1 MLKRTLEEQ
10 LHKDSTYYPV
20 ISVTGPRQSGK
31 TTLVQ
36 STFPSHE
43 YLLLEDPDVREAAM
57 SDPRGFL
64 GRRKGGV
71 ILDELQHVPELFSYL
86 QGVVDQD
93 DTSGRFV
100 LTGSSNF
107 LLMEKISQS
116 LAGRTA
122 VRHLLPF
129 AMEEL
134 HPGEGGGYPPALDA
148 TEPRTRVPPAR
159 SWCETLFSGF
169 YPRIHDKGVPPQD
182 WLANYYQTYLQRDVR
197 QTVNVGNLETFR
209 RFVMFCAARSGQQV
223 NYSNLAM
230 LTGIS
235 QPTARTWLSILEASF
250 VVMQLAPY
258 HRNFNKRVVKA
269 PKLYFLD
276 PGLLCYLLRIRSPS
290 ELEFHSALGAVFES
304 FVVSEFVKRALHRG
318 QEPDLYFWRDSNG
331 REVDLI
337 LECGNRQIP
346 VEIKAG
352 QTVRAEALKGL
363 DYWRKLVGDSGV
375 PAALIYGGDRFDVRG
390 KTHVLPWY
398 GF

>member
-1 MLKRTLEEQ
+1 MIPRTLARKLAQ
-10 LHKDSTYYPV
+10 DSLHYPI

-31 TTLVQ
+31 TTLVKAA
-36 STFPSHE
+36 FPSHE
-43 YLLLEDPDVREAAM
+43 YLLLEDPDVREAAL

-64 GRRKGGV
+64 RRRRGGV

-86 QGVVDQD
+86 QGVVDD
-93 DTSGRFV
+93 DDSPGRFV

-107 LLMEKISQS
+107 LLMENIAQS

-129 AMEEL
+129 SVPEL
-134 HPGEGGGYPPALDA
+134 YRGDSSGYPPKFEVADGSVRRAPSSSML
-148 TEPRTRVPPAR
+148 
-159 SWCETLFSGF
+159 ETLLAGF
-169 YPRIHDKGVPPQD
+169 YPRIHDRKIPPQD

-197 QTVNVGNLETFR
+197 QIVNIGNLETFR

-235 QPTARTWLSILEASF
+235 LPTAKAWLSILQTSF
-250 VVMQLAPY
+250 VVMLLPPY
-258 HRNFNKRVVKA
+258 HKNYNKRIVKS

-276 PGLLCYLLRIRSPS
+276 SGLLCYLLRIRSPE
-290 ELEFHSALGAVFES
+290 ELEFHSALGAVFEGY
-304 FVVSEFVKRALHRG
+304 VVSEFVKRALNQGMEH
-318 QEPDLYFWRDSNG
+318 DLYYWRDSNG

-337 LECGNRQIP
+337 VDHGAVQTP
-346 VEIKAG
+346 VEIKAV
-352 QTVRAEALKGL
+352 QTVRTDAFKGL
-363 DYWRKLVGDSGV
+363 EYWRSLVKNPLLVG
-375 PAALIYGGDRFDVRG
+375 ALIHGGDRFDVVGRN
-390 KTHVLPWY
+390 HILPWH